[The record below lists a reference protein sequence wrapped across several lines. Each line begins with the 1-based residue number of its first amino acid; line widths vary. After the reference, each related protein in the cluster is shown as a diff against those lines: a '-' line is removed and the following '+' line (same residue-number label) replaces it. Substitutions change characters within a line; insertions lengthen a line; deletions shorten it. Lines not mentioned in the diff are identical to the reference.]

1 MHLLTTAKMIGLDF
15 ADSGERSGT
24 IEQSVVL
31 AALDELAASLEGHED
46 LFIEA
51 ADRVRNARSAGVER
65 LDTDSVF
72 ARYREG
78 TEIQLRYRTEMGEVF
93 TDLAI
98 DLGLRGV
105 EVADPAESASP
116 TTPV

>member
-1 MHLLTTAKMIGLDF
+1 MHLLTTAKMIGLDL
-15 ADSGERSGT
+15 ADGAERSGT
-24 IEQSVVL
+24 IEQGVVL
-31 AALDELAASLEGHED
+31 AALDELAEAHEGHED

-51 ADRVRNARSAGVER
+51 ADRVRSGRSAGVER
-65 LDTDSVF
+65 LDRDSVF

-78 TEIQLRYRTEMGEVF
+78 TEIQLRYRTEVGEVF

-98 DLGLRGV
+98 DLALRGV
-105 EVADPAESASP
+105 QVADPADAASP